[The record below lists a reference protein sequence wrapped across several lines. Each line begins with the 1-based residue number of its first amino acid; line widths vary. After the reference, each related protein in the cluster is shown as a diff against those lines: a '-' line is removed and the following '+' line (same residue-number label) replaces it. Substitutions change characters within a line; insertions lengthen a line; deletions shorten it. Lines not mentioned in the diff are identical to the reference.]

1 MPGSG
6 NFFFVRSTKLKT
18 SEVISLD
25 GNPLWSAS
33 VATFARIDAICGEGA
48 SRVFAEPNVK
58 NQDGGGIVNVAW
70 FGSYD
75 DDPKEMATVDRAKLL
90 RLEED
95 LAQKLAALRPA
106 LADTHFGS
114 TVAAMLNLYDHASIM
129 AVGEHAI
136 LTNWGA
142 LPADATS
149 SLAGYS
155 QHSGATIGRF
165 LQADMSPGLPGKT
178 WSAHGGIERE
188 PQPQKRE
195 TRASPKS
202 GPTVLS
208 GDTVRPDLRSPP
220 RWAIPAALILL
231 LGSILAY
238 TAWPGNLVYEKESPI
253 EAGVL
258 SQLDATNETVTREIA
273 TLRTE
278 ISKNACE
285 IDPALVGLPPRQ
297 EAGQQSPADA
307 GTGMAK

>member
-6 NFFFVRSTKLKT
+6 NFFFVRSTKLKP

-25 GNPLWSAS
+25 GNPLWNAS

-48 SRVFAEPNVK
+48 SRLFAEPNVK
-58 NQDGGGIVNVAW
+58 NQDGGGVVNVAW

-75 DDPKEMATVDRAKLL
+75 DDPKEIATVDRAKLA
-90 RLEED
+90 RVEED
-95 LAQKLAALRPA
+95 LARKLAALRPA
-106 LADTHFGS
+106 LADTHFGP

-142 LPADATS
+142 LPADATA

-165 LQADMSPGLPGKT
+165 LRSDMSPGLPGKT
-178 WSAHGGIERE
+178 WTAHGDIEME
-188 PQPQKRE
+188 PQPQR
-195 TRASPKS
+195 RAIQGSPKS
-202 GPTVLS
+202 SPTVLS
-208 GDTVRPDLRSPP
+208 GDTVRPDLKSPP
-220 RWAIPAALILL
+220 RWWIPAALVVLF
-231 LGSILAY
+231 GTILAY
-238 TAWPGNLVYEKESPI
+238 TAWPGNLVYEKESPM

-258 SQLDATNETVTREIA
+258 SQLVATHETVTREIT

-278 ISKNACE
+278 ISKSSCE
-285 IDPALVGLPPRQ
+285 IDPTLVGLPPRHATG
-297 EAGQQSPADA
+297 EQSPADA
-307 GTGMAK
+307 GTGAVK